1 MEEINTFGLWVRQRR
16 RGLDLTQ
23 QELARRV
30 GCSVVTI
37 RKIEAE
43 ERRPSRQIAELLA
56 ESLEI
61 SPDDR
66 PRFLKFAR
74 TGYSAEPVLEPLPG
88 TVVRLQENAAPA
100 PAQMQATVLQA
111 QPIAAKPPARGQN
124 LPARHTPFIGRE
136 HELLEIGRL
145 LESPDCRLLTLIGP
159 AGIGK
164 TSLALQA
171 AHELAKR
178 KPAPFPDGVFFIPF
192 ASTDSPAF
200 ILPALA
206 DGIGLAFHTAGDP
219 KTQLLSYLEKKKLL
233 LILDNLEHLLG
244 QVQPG
249 SAASGDEFELLVE
262 ILQSAPEVKQLVT
275 SRERL
280 NLRGEWL
287 LDIHALPFPE
297 EGQEGNF
304 EGYSSVALF
313 LQTARRVVPGFAPS
327 AGDRPWIARICQ
339 LVEGIPLGIE
349 MAASWI
355 RALSCREI
363 AQEIERSLDFL
374 ATSFR
379 DVPERHRS
387 MRAAFDYSWRLLP
400 EDERRIFRS
409 LSVFR
414 GSFTRESAAQVAGAS
429 LLTLSALVDKSLL
442 RHTEN
447 GQYAF
452 HELLKQYVAA
462 KLEEL
467 PEEKSQALARHSAF
481 FMSFLKAQ
489 SGPLR
494 SSQQPEVLPALSAE
508 MDDIR
513 LAWQRAFEQ
522 QNWSSIR
529 QAARPFCYFFEL
541 TGLIN
546 EGGEIFDAAAPALP
560 GLPHPGTEE
569 AAATGLVTACQGFFR
584 FRLGRY
590 NEAKKL
596 LEKAL
601 ELLSAPETASE
612 YGEALTFLGILQEQI
627 GDYDRACEL
636 LTEGIE
642 HGHQTGD
649 LWNTALCRLVL
660 GTVDLRRGR
669 YPEAEKNLRETL
681 ILVREGG
688 DPHITL
694 WALQALSDVCSA
706 RGDFSAAQELLR
718 ESLRVSYDLKDRWG
732 TATAQRSLGQ
742 VLFQM
747 NQYRQA
753 KYHLQDSLE
762 LFQEI
767 GDRWGQTQTLNLLGD
782 TDCALD
788 ECSEA
793 RAFYRAA
800 LRNALELQTLP
811 LALDSLLRLA
821 GEALRSGEEERA
833 YEMLAH
839 VLHHPAASQE
849 TRSQAVELVTR
860 FKTRPG
866 LTPESVPVPPPGR
879 LESLMQEI
887 VAEVHQPG

>member
-61 SPDDR
+61 SPEDR

-74 TGYSAEPVLEPLPG
+74 TGYSAEPVLQPLPG
-88 TVVRLQENAAPA
+88 TPPFREDVTPATAQRQESSAPA
-100 PAQMQATVLQA
+100 P
-111 QPIAAKPPARGQN
+111 KPVARGLY

-136 HELLEIGRL
+136 HELREIGRL

-171 AHELAKR
+171 AHEFAKR
-178 KPAPFPDGVFFIPF
+178 KPSPFPDGVFFIPF
-192 ASTDSPAF
+192 ASTDNPAY
-200 ILPALA
+200 ILSALA
-206 DGIGLAFHTAGDP
+206 DGIGLAFHTSGDP
-219 KTQLLSYLEKKKLL
+219 KTQLLSYLEKKSLL

-244 QVQPG
+244 VAQRG
-249 SAASGDEFELLVE
+249 GEASGDEFELLVE
-262 ILQSAPEVKQLVT
+262 ILQSAPGVKQMVT

-297 EGQEGNF
+297 EGQAGSIEGF
-304 EGYSSVALF
+304 SSVALF
-313 LQTARRVVPGFAPS
+313 LQTARRVVPGFIL
-327 AGDRPWIARICQ
+327 GEEDRPWVARICQ

-349 MAASWI
+349 MAASWV

-387 MRAAFDYSWRLLP
+387 MRAAFDYSWRLLS
-400 EDERRIFRS
+400 EEERRIFRG

-414 GSFTRESAAQVAGAS
+414 GTFTREAASRVADAS
-429 LLTLSALVDKSLL
+429 LHTLSALVDKSLL
-442 RHTEN
+442 RHTES
-447 GQYAF
+447 GQYVF

-462 KLEEL
+462 KLDEV
-467 PEEKSQALARHSAF
+467 PEERSRSLEMHSTY
-481 FMSFLKAQ
+481 FMSYLGEQ
-489 SGPLR
+489 GGPLR
-494 SSQQPEVLPALSAE
+494 SSLQPEVLQAISAE
-508 MDDIR
+508 MDDVR
-513 LAWQRAFEQ
+513 QAWQYAAEQ
-522 QNWSSIR
+522 RNWPAIR
-529 QAARPFCYFFEL
+529 KAARPFCYYFEL
-541 TGLIN
+541 SGLMK
-546 EGGEIFDAAAPALP
+546 EGAEIFDAAASAFPAQVQP
-560 GLPHPGTEE
+560 GSEE
-569 AAATGLVTACQGFFR
+569 AAAIGLATACRGFFR

-590 NEAKKL
+590 SEAKKL
-596 LEKAL
+596 LEQAR
-601 ELLSAPETASE
+601 ELLNAPETAVE
-612 YGEALTFLGILQEQI
+612 YGEALTFFGILQEQL
-627 GDYDRACEL
+627 GEYDRACEL

-642 HGHQTGD
+642 HGARTGD
-649 LWNTALCRLVL
+649 RWNSALCRLVL

-669 YPEAEKNLRETL
+669 YPEAEKNLRQTL
-681 ILVREGG
+681 DLVREGG

-706 RGDFSAAQELLR
+706 QGDFSAAQDLLR

-747 NQYRQA
+747 SQFHQA

-762 LFQEI
+762 LYEEI
-767 GDRWGQTQTLNLLGD
+767 GDRWGQAQTLNLLGD
-782 TDCALD
+782 TGCALD
-788 ECSEA
+788 EYGEA

-800 LRNALELQTLP
+800 LRNAVELQTLP
-811 LALDSLLRLA
+811 LALDTLLRL
-821 GEALRSGEEERA
+821 GSEALRSGDEERA
-833 YEMLAH
+833 YELLAH
-839 VLHHPAASQE
+839 VLHHPATRQE
-849 TRSQAVELVTR
+849 TRVQAAGLVAR
-860 FKTRPG
+860 FETRPG
-866 LTPESVPVPPPGR
+866 LSAEGVPVPPPGR
-879 LESLMQEI
+879 LDSLIREIESE
-887 VAEVHQPG
+887 A